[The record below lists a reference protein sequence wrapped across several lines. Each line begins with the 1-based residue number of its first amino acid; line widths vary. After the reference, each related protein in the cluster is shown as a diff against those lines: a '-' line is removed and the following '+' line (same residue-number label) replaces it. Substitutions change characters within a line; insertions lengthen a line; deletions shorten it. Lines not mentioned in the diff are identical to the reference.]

1 MSELDNLNEF
11 SKKIGET
18 LRYVAFGVIATDFAI
33 LTAKID
39 FFKDK
44 MTSVSQLVL
53 WSLGLSILGLVC
65 DYLHSLFGFINSK
78 YKYEKQ
84 IEESEIGNA
93 PIYHLGYLF
102 FYLKQLLI
110 IVAAILLIFSTWK
123 II

>member
-44 MTSVSQLVL
+44 ITDIYQLIM
-53 WSLGLSILGLVC
+53 WSLGLSIMGLLF
-65 DYLHSLFGFINSK
+65 DYFHALCGFINSK

-84 IEESEIGNA
+84 IEETKMGIV
-93 PIYHLGYLF
+93 PIYHMGYLF
-102 FYLKQLLI
+102 FYLKQVLI
-110 IVAAILLIFSTWK
+110 ISASILLIFSTWK